1 MRVLTL
7 IFVIL
12 IASLQYPLWLGKG
25 SWLRVWDLS
34 RQIAE
39 QKDKNKL
46 LKARNDTL
54 DAEVRDLKQG
64 YAAIEER
71 ARSELGMIKQDEVFY
86 QVLQANAPT
95 HFAPPPVDPALK
107 AAEHATGG
115 QQVETKS
122 AAIKPV
128 AKPEVKSDVKPDAK
142 SEAQPAQVKPI
153 SEPASRQ

>member
-25 SWLRVWDLS
+25 SWLRVWDLN
-34 RQIAE
+34 RQITT
-39 QKDKNKL
+39 QKEANAT

-71 ARSELGMIKQDEVFY
+71 ARSELGMVKQDEVFY
-86 QVLQANAPT
+86 QVLQSDISVNHAPAMNPT
-95 HFAPPPVDPALK
+95 MKPSVAAPVLAQPKLPKATSPALK
-107 AAEHATGG
+107 
-115 QQVETKS
+115 
-122 AAIKPV
+122 
-128 AKPEVKSDVKPDAK
+128 D
-142 SEAQPAQVKPI
+142 
-153 SEPASRQ
+153 